1 MPSVLYIVESRSSGD
16 LLAHPKTFGA
26 VMLVIGLLGGILIG
40 IYLPSLLSAQ
50 QPSGNQSQ
58 QRQNIP
64 IDNAPSLGAANA
76 PVTIVEFSD
85 FQCPFC
91 ESFFNQTLPQ
101 IQKEYIDTGKAR
113 IVYKNLPITNIHPYA
128 EKAAEAAECAEE
140 QGKFWEYHDLLFQN
154 QKAWVSGNA
163 TTLFKE
169 YASTLKLN
177 TTGFNSCL
185 DANKYSSEISKDLQD
200 GRNAG
205 VSGTPT
211 FFINGIRVVGA
222 QPYTVFK
229 DTIDSELTRQ

>member
-1 MPSVLYIVESRSSGD
+1 METRPSSD

-26 VMLVIGLLGGILIG
+26 VMLAIGFLGGILIG
-40 IYLPSLLSAQ
+40 IYLPSLLLSTQ
-50 QPSGNQSQ
+50 QPTGNQPQ

-91 ESFFNQTLPQ
+91 ASFFNETLPQ
-101 IQKEYIDTGKAR
+101 IQKDYIDTGKAR
-113 IVYKNLPITNIHPYA
+113 LIYKNLPITKIHPYA
-128 EKAAEAAECAEE
+128 EKAAEAAECAGE
-140 QGKFWEYHDLLFQN
+140 QGKFWEYHDILFAN
-154 QKAWVSGNA
+154 QQAWISKNA
-163 TTLFKE
+163 TTVFKE
-169 YASTLKLN
+169 YALTLKLN
-177 TTGFNSCL
+177 TTEFNSCL
-185 DANKYSSEISKDLQD
+185 DTNKYSSEISKDLQD
-200 GRNAG
+200 GQNAG

-222 QPYTVFK
+222 QPYSVFK